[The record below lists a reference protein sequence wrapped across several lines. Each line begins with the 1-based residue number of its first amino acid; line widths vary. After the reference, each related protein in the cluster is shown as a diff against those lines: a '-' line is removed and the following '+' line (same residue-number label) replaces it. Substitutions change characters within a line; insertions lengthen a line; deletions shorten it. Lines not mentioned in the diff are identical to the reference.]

1 MPRNT
6 NIKRLWDVLMI
17 LKHEEDIDDVRKVE
31 THNPT
36 DWREKHQQQVDDV
49 SSGRVTFVNPGSA
62 AEVTSVRSPS
72 PTSSDQDADRIAY
85 QRDMQILNDPLPQWI
100 EARDKAATPEAKHKQ
115 QIAGDKFVQ
124 GVRDKGGGGR
134 PAPKVDSQLPLELSS
149 VKQSN
154 GSMDKAAGI
163 NENMM
168 AYYRDAARRKKE
180 ADKAA
185 RTGKAAKEVPA
196 EYSSTPN
203 LIDTATPKSLKKSN
217 ESRILK
223 IFKKYGL

>member
-1 MPRNT
+1 MIRQT
-6 NIKRLWDVLMI
+6 DIKRLWDVLMI
-17 LKHEEDIDDVRKVE
+17 LKQEEDIDDVRK
-31 THNPT
+31 NPPTVVPSEMFT
-36 DWREKHQQQVDDV
+36 DPEQHRLAGL
-49 SSGRVTFVNPGSA
+49 SSRGS
-62 AEVTSVRSPS
+62 SSPS
-72 PTSSDQDADRIAY
+72 ADSGSSSDARTAY
-85 QRDMQILNDPLPQWI
+85 KHEMQILNDPLTQFR
-100 EARDKAATPEAKHKQ
+100 EEKERAATPEAKHEK
-115 QIAGDKFVQ
+115 QIAGDPFVQ
-124 GVRDKGGGGR
+124 GVRSKGLGGGR

-154 GSMDKAAGI
+154 GSIDKAAGI

-203 LIDTATPKSLKKSN
+203 LIDTATPKTSPGGGADQKSLKKSN
-217 ESRILK
+217 ESKILK
-223 IFKKYGL
+223 IFRKYGF

>member
-31 THNPT
+31 TRNPN
-36 DWREKHQQQVDDV
+36 WREQHQQQVDDV

-62 AEVTSVRSPS
+62 AEVSSVRSPS
-72 PTSSDQDADRIAY
+72 PTSSDQDAERTAY
-85 QRDMQILNDPLPQWI
+85 QHEMQILNDPLPQWI

-134 PAPKVDSQLPLELSS
+134 PAPQIDTQLPLALSS
-149 VKQSN
+149 V
-154 GSMDKAAGI
+154 
-163 NENMM
+163 
-168 AYYRDAARRKKE
+168 
-180 ADKAA
+180 
-185 RTGKAAKEVPA
+185 
-196 EYSSTPN
+196 
-203 LIDTATPKSLKKSN
+203 KKSN
-217 ESRILK
+217 ESRVLK
-223 IFKKYGL
+223 IFKKYGF

>member
-1 MPRNT
+1 MIRQT
-6 NIKRLWDVLMI
+6 DIKRLWDVLLI
-17 LKHEEDIDDVRKVE
+17 LKHEEDIDDVRK
-31 THNPT
+31 NPPTVVPSEMFT
-36 DWREKHQQQVDDV
+36 DPQQREFAT
-49 SSGRVTFVNPGSA
+49 RAGSA
-62 AEVTSVRSPS
+62 EGPTPPKTPS
-72 PTSSDQDADRIAY
+72 PLTSPEQAAARIAHAHET
-85 QRDMQILNDPLPQWI
+85 QILNDPLPQWI